1 MSKRQTYI
9 VGHKKLTSKFGG
21 VIKNMGFLKALPLA
35 AQAQTGSDWGSILT
49 MALTF
54 IPLILIFYFLL
65 IRPQRKKDK
74 EAQKMRNNIQVG
86 DEVTT
91 IGGVIGRVVSLKDDS
106 IVIETGAD
114 RSKLRLKKWAIQT
127 VDTIHEEEK

>member
-1 MSKRQTYI
+1 
-9 VGHKKLTSKFGG
+9 
-21 VIKNMGFLKALPLA
+21 MGFLKALPLA